1 MEELFNEVV
10 SFWGI
15 DSVKSITK
23 EYKYI
28 KNENDKNVWSINN
41 DYILKITKEE
51 KEMKINVIM
60 ACLLA
65 REQIPAQRVVTL
77 KNGGLYLYHKGNY
90 YGLFTRIKGELIKD
104 IFKGNYLHNGYYI
117 GSSIGWLH
125 HGLNNITEELCY
137 SKVLL
142 NADLPTELKKWL
154 SATLTEFFD
163 EFMYPKEE
171 EDKLFK
177 IFDELRER
185 FAVQYK
191 DLPRH
196 AIHRELRLENLL
208 FSDDKLSGYIDF
220 ELSEINARIFDICHL
235 STALLTQVFEDEIN
249 RELWKDFN
257 KELLK
262 GYNSKVKLLDIEK
275 EDIPLMIYE
284 IQVVRIAYFY
294 EKGMIRE
301 AKKAV
306 RVLIWLYDL
315 FNKEDYKILS
325 VA

>member
-1 MEELFNEVV
+1 MEELFNEVL

-23 EYKYI
+23 EYKFI
-28 KNENDKNVWSINN
+28 KNENEKNVWSINN
-41 DYILKITKEE
+41 EYILKITQEE

-77 KNGGLYLYHKGNY
+77 KNGGLYLYHKGSY
-90 YGLFTRIKGELIKD
+90 YGLFTRIKGEILKD
-104 IFKGNYLHNGYYI
+104 IFKGDYLHNGYYI

-125 HGLNNITEELCY
+125 HGLNNMTDELCY

-142 NADLPTELKKWL
+142 NVDLPNEQRGWL
-154 SATLTEFFD
+154 TVTFTDFF
-163 EFMYPKEE
+163 ENVKLPKEE
-171 EDKLFK
+171 EDKLFI

-185 FAVQYK
+185 FASQYK
-191 DLPRH
+191 ELPRH

-208 FSDDKLSGYIDF
+208 FLNDKLSGYIDF

-235 STALLTQVFEDEIN
+235 GTALLSQVFEDEKK
-249 RELWKDFN
+249 RELWKSFN
-257 KELLK
+257 RELVR
-262 GYNSKVKLLDIEK
+262 GYNSKVKLLKLEK
-275 EDIPLMIYE
+275 EDIPLMSYE

-294 EKGMIRE
+294 EKGMINE
-301 AKKAV
+301 SKKAIK
-306 RVLIWLYDL
+306 VLLWLYDL
-315 FNKEDYKILS
+315 VNKEEYNFLNA
-325 VA
+325 V